1 MSFDHGLLDS
11 APVLSQFRLEM
22 IDSGIAHMI
31 FDAPGRSMNVYAKEA
46 ISDVN
51 SMTDWLPGS
60 GLRGLLVSSG
70 KDSAFC
76 AGANLEEMAAAYR
89 ALIALPEADRPAE
102 VRRFHGRVGRGFRAL
117 EKTGV
122 PIAVAI
128 RGLALGAGCE
138 FAMAG
143 HYRVMADV
151 PRSALGLPESLVGL
165 YPGGGGTQ
173 RMPRLVGLERSLPI
187 LFDGDRLQ
195 AREAVATG
203 AAHEVVPEG
212 KEIEAALAWLKSG
225 PEAIQPWDRPGY
237 QFMTQ
242 AEVDA
247 ALKPVRDRLLDE
259 THGLIPSVTATL
271 ECLERGLAQ
280 DMEEAVLTE
289 IDVLGTF
296 IARPEP
302 RDMVRTQFL
311 GKQVY
316 RKREKAGALPPALD
330 ALKADVASAYAAMA
344 NSLGRDRAETAWRE
358 ALFGHNL
365 PARQAGGAAKADL
378 SVLPEIPAIAP
389 TGHWIENPQNDW
401 QAAAARL
408 VASAAL
414 AAAVYRDAF
423 DADGQKM
430 ADYAVQ
436 SEIGF
441 PIYLGGPFALLDS
454 VGSAGV
460 RRMLG

>member
-1 MSFDHGLLDS
+1 MTFDKSLLDS
-11 APVLSQFRLEM
+11 APALTEFRLEM
-22 IDSGIAHMI
+22 IDSGIAHLI
-31 FDAPGRSMNVYAKEA
+31 FDAPTRSMNVYAKDA
-46 ISDVN
+46 IRDVN
-51 SMTDWLPGS
+51 AIADWLPGS

-76 AGANLEEMAAAYR
+76 AGANLEEMAAAYK
-89 ALIALPEADRPAE
+89 ALIALPEDERPDE
-102 VRRFHGRVGRGFRAL
+102 VRRFHGRVGRGFRSL

-138 FAMAG
+138 FAMAA
-143 HYRVMADV
+143 HYRVMADN

-173 RMPRLVGLERSLPI
+173 RMPRLVGLQRSLPI
-187 LFDGDRLQ
+187 LFEGDRLQ
-195 AREAVATG
+195 AREAVETG
-203 AAHEVVPEG
+203 AAHEVVTEG
-212 KEIEAALAWLKSG
+212 NEIEAALRWLRDR
-225 PEAIQPWDRPGY
+225 PDPVQPWDRPGY
-237 QFMTQ
+237 RFMTQ

-247 ALKPVRDRLLDE
+247 ALKPVRERLLEE
-259 THGLIPSVTATL
+259 TRGLIPSVTATL

-280 DMEEAVLTE
+280 DMEQAVLTE

-296 IARPEP
+296 ITRPEP

-316 RKREKAGALPPALD
+316 RKRERAGTLPAALAD
-330 ALKADVASAYAAMA
+330 LKSDVAAAYAAAAGAM
-344 NSLGRDRAETAWRE
+344 GRARAETAWAE
-358 ALFGHNL
+358 ALFGNAL
-365 PARQAGGAAKADL
+365 PDGPSGPAQAPDA
-378 SVLPEIPAIAP
+378 LPDVPAIAP

-401 QAAAARL
+401 QKATAKL
-408 VASAAL
+408 LASAAL
-414 AAAVYRDAF
+414 AAAPYRAKLDP
-423 DADGQKM
+423 DEQKM

-454 VGSAGV
+454 VGSAGI
-460 RRMLG
+460 RRMLEA